1 LEDDTLALV
10 VLPIGKKVIVNDNNK
25 VDIRAALLELSK
37 ELGRA
42 RKAKELY

>member
-1 LEDDTLALV
+1 LEDNTLALV
-10 VLPIGKKVIVNDNNK
+10 VLLVGKKVIVNNNNK
-25 VDIRAALLELSK
+25 VDIGATLLELSK